1 MRYIP
6 NSPDE
11 RQSLLATV
19 GAASIDDLF
28 ATVPR
33 AVYRTEPPAL
43 PPPASEIEVRRDLGR
58 VAAKNAHLGDWTSFL
73 GAGLYSHHAPAFVSQ
88 LLLRGEFLTAY
99 TPYQAEVAQGTLTA
113 VWEYQTHIALL
124 TAMDVANASMYEG
137 ASAFVE
143 AVLMAERLTKK
154 RSKVVVSKGIH
165 PVYRQAL
172 RTYLANFPFTIVEV
186 PVGKDGAT
194 DAGALAA
201 AADDTTFA
209 VCVQSPNVFGVV
221 EGWRAAADAAH
232 AHEAIAIGVVN
243 EMFSLAVL
251 EPPGAAGIDIACGE
265 AASFGLPPSFGG
277 PLVGFLA
284 CRDAGK
290 RQIPGRLVGR
300 ATDAQGRQGFCL
312 TLSTREQHIRRERA
326 TSNICTNQG
335 LFALA
340 ATMTLSVLGK
350 KGLRET
356 AVQCLSKAEYLK
368 AGVKALPGPFSVAF
382 SGKSFNEF
390 ALHCGVPVA
399 EVLRRAEARKILAGV
414 PYARLEPGTAE
425 HRDLLLVAVTE
436 RTPRSGLDALL
447 DTLRSF

>member
-6 NSPDE
+6 NSPAE
-11 RQSLLATV
+11 RDSLLATI

-28 ATVPR
+28 STVPR
-33 AVYRTEPPAL
+33 AVYRREAPDL

-58 VAAKNAHLGDWTSFL
+58 LSAKNAHLGDWTSFL
-73 GAGLYSHHAPAFVSQ
+73 GAGLYSHHSPAFVSQ
-88 LLLRGEFLTAY
+88 LLLRGEFLTSY

-113 VWEYQTHIALL
+113 IYEFQTHIALL
-124 TAMDVANASMYEG
+124 TGMDVANASMYEG

-154 RSKVVVSKGIH
+154 RTKVVVSEGVH
-165 PVYRQAL
+165 PVYRQCL

-186 PVGKDGAT
+186 PLGKDGAT

-221 EGWRAAADAAH
+221 EGWKVASDAAH
-232 AHEAIAIGVVN
+232 AHEALAIGVVN

-251 EPPGAAGIDIACGE
+251 EPPGAAGMDIACGE
-265 AASFGLPPSFGG
+265 AASFGLAPSFGG

-284 CRDAGK
+284 CRDAAK

-368 AGVKALPGPFSVAF
+368 AGVKAIPGPFSVAF
-382 SGKSFNEF
+382 TGKTFNEF
-390 ALHCGVPVA
+390 TLHCGVPPA
-399 EVLRRAEARKILAGV
+399 DVLRRAEERKILAGV
-414 PYARLEPGTAE
+414 PYARLEPGTTK

-436 RTPRSGLDALL
+436 RTPRSGLDAFLE
-447 DTLRSF
+447 TLRSF